1 MWILCFISPVA
12 PVLKSPRR
20 FLPGSRLT
28 QVMLLQGMVAT
39 AAWRQ
44 TSRLVRTV
52 GRSLMLSPLAFRNRM
67 TVKITPPPVRC
78 FHWPSWWSRHWFEW
92 REKGIVYGYPEKAP
106 LCGLYPAKKS
116 RLMFLLQEEVVQLER
131 LMGGYCMQIPATQW
145 QNAKPFSHRRHVTHI
160 HIPINTVSKIYIFMC
175 TNHPPHTSPHWLHQ
189 IHLRIL
195 LKHLLHPFLY
205 MIFA

>member
-67 TVKITPPPVRC
+67 TVKITHPPPVRC

-106 LCGLYPAKKS
+106 PRGLYPAKKIQTNVPFTRS
-116 RLMFLLQEEVVQLER
+116 
-131 LMGGYCMQIPATQW
+131 GG
-145 QNAKPFSHRRHVTHI
+145 VTRTPDGRVLYADPRYSVTKCKTI
-160 HIPINTVSKIYIFMC
+160 QSQKACN
-175 TNHPPHTSPHWLHQ
+175 PHTYPH
-189 IHLRIL
+189 
-195 LKHLLHPFLY
+195 KHR
-205 MIFA
+205 